1 MRTSFYI
8 LSNLIFFAE
17 YVTYENITVDYL
29 WRMQYKLCIFCVQD
43 GETLL
48 HLALNN
54 GHLKVFI
61 LLLGS
66 LTDMDVN
73 AQDKVVEWN
82 VRSLVMSSSM

>member
-1 MRTSFYI
+1 M
-8 LSNLIFFAE
+8 
-17 YVTYENITVDYL
+17 
-29 WRMQYKLCIFCVQD
+29 QD

-54 GHLKVFI
+54 GHLEVSI

-66 LTDMDVN
+66 LTDIDVN

-82 VRSLVMSSSM
+82 VCSLAMSSSM